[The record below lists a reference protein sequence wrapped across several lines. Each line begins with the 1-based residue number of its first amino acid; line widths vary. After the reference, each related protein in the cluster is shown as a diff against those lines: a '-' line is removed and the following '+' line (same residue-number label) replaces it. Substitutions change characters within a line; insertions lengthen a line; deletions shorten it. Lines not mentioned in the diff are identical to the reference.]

1 MFKCLKK
8 KKAINSEATRQP
20 CLVDRGEKGPGICAV
35 LGTPS
40 NTVFSQESQ
49 GSCQPPHRSCFPAQ
63 TVSALPC
70 DVTKTN
76 PSAGG
81 ASVVVTGSA
90 LLKVGP
96 HSGRN
101 WWRVWR
107 STCVPKKEGPS
118 GEMGAL
124 IRFSSQRP
132 LGLVLFPK
140 LLILTVTW
148 GHLKNTGPFPR
159 PQK

>member
-1 MFKCLKK
+1 MLKK
-8 KKAINSEATRQP
+8 KKKKQLTQKQQGSLALWTEERRAQECVQCWALPATQSSVRRARAHASLP
-20 CLVDRGEKGPGICAV
+20 TEAV
-35 LGTPS
+35 L
-40 NTVFSQESQ
+40 
-49 GSCQPPHRSCFPAQ
+49 PAQ

-124 IRFSSQRP
+124 MRFSSQRP

-148 GHLKNTGPFPR
+148 GHLTNTGPFPR